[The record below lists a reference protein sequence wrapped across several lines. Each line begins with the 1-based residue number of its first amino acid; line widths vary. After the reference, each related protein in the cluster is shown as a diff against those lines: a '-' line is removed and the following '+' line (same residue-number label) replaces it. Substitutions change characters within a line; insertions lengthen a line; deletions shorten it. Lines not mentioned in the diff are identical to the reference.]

1 MGGFWIFAAI
11 TLVVVSVPL
20 DSSPL
25 LLTGTLVLLLTLLS
39 RWWARYSLAKV
50 EYRHWLS
57 TYRIFVGEDVQLT
70 VQLTNQKF
78 LPLPWVQVTG
88 ELPRDVAPIR
98 GRLSAAP
105 DQSRGILSSL
115 LSMSWYHRTSRHY
128 TLRGRHRGHYFIGP
142 VRIRSGDLFGMF
154 TSEINIERDQY
165 VSVYPPV
172 LPLTSTQL
180 PTGEPYGSIRARRTL
195 VDDITRPMGSRE
207 YAVGDTLRHIH
218 WKATAHTGSLQT
230 KVFDASTTANFVLM
244 MGVRTVEPPL
254 QGSIPHL
261 LELGVLTTT
270 ALTNYALEQGY
281 NVGVYVN
288 QTGRLTSQLMKVPP
302 ARDDQQL
309 IRVLDVMAQVHPGE
323 SIPLA
328 DLILEESRR
337 LPQGTTMAV
346 VTALPDED
354 TLSTLSRLQRTGRS
368 VALVLLGGTRSNNTN
383 SPLPTYIVPET
394 MEWESLEEILIQ

>member
-1 MGGFWIFAAI
+1 MGGFWIFVAI
-11 TLVVVSVPL
+11 ALVVLSAPL
-20 DSSPL
+20 SSPPL
-25 LLTGTLVLLLTLLS
+25 LLTGTLVLLLALLS
-39 RWWARYSLAKV
+39 RWWARYSLVKV

-57 TYRIFVGEDVQLT
+57 SYRIFVGEEVQLT
-70 VQLTNQKF
+70 IQLTNQKF
-78 LPLPWVQVTG
+78 LPLPWVHVAG
-88 ELPRDVAPIR
+88 ELPRDVAPVR

-115 LSMSWYHRTSRHY
+115 LSMGWYHRTSRHY
-128 TLRGRHRGHYFIGP
+128 TLRGRHRGHYFLGP
-142 VRIRSGDLFGMF
+142 VKIRSGDLFGMF

-165 VSVYPPV
+165 ISVYPPV
-172 LPLTSTQL
+172 LPLASTQL
-180 PTGEPYGSIRARRTL
+180 PAGEPYGNIRVRRTL

-207 YAVGDTLRHIH
+207 YAVGDSLRYIH
-218 WKATAHTGSLQT
+218 WKATAHTGRLQT
-230 KVFDASTTANFVLM
+230 KVFDASTTANFVLI

-270 ALTNYALEQGY
+270 ALINYALEQGY

-309 IRVLDVMAQVHPGE
+309 MRVLDVMAQVHSGE

-337 LPQGTTMAV
+337 LPQGTTLAV

-354 TLSTLSRLQRTGRS
+354 TMSTLIRLRNAGRS
-368 VALVLLGGTRSNNTN
+368 VALVHLGGTLSSSTN
-383 SPLPTYIVPET
+383 SPIPTYIVPET
-394 MEWESLEEILIQ
+394 TEWESLEEILIQ